1 MPNVLAKDSA
11 TRSRVIS
18 TGNSEIDKK
27 MGGGIPVGSLT
38 LLEGQSDAGK
48 SVLAQQMIW
57 GSLNDERKSVLY
69 TTENTVKSFVSQM
82 ESLSLDIT
90 DHLILGNL
98 KVYPVP
104 VARGGW
110 SAEAVFE
117 GILRDIERYEDP
129 SLVVVDSLTGFVTHS
144 SEDHAISF
152 FEACRALCGK
162 SMTII
167 AVVHSY
173 AFNDSTLIRVR
184 SMCDAHLR
192 LRIEEL
198 GNQLVKSLEVA
209 KVRGADRTTGNIVA
223 FDVEPGI
230 GMRIIPIT
238 KAKPESTEGGRRVS
252 VLKRQEGAPVL
263 LG

>member
-1 MPNVLAKDSA
+1 MPNVLAQDGQHGP
-11 TRSRVIS
+11 RVIS

-57 GSLNDERKSVLY
+57 GSLNDKRQSVLY
-69 TTENTVKSFVSQM
+69 TTENTVKSFVRQM
-82 ESLSLDIT
+82 DSLSLDIS

-98 KVYPVP
+98 RIYPVP
-104 VARGGW
+104 VAKRGWG
-110 SAEAVFE
+110 AEEVFE
-117 GILRDIERYEDP
+117 ALLSDIERNEDVN
-129 SLVVVDSLTGFVTHS
+129 LVVVDSLTGFVTHS

-152 FEACRALCGK
+152 FEACRSLCASNK
-162 SMTII
+162 TII
-167 AVVHSY
+167 NVVHSY

-192 LRIEEL
+192 LRIEEV
-198 GNQLVKSLEVA
+198 GNQLIKSLEVA

-238 KAKPESTEGGRRVS
+238 KAK
-252 VLKRQEGAPVL
+252 A
-263 LG
+263 

>member
-1 MPNVLAKDSA
+1 MPNVFAQDGQHAL
-11 TRSRVIS
+11 RVIS

-57 GSLNDERKSVLY
+57 GSLNDKRKSVLY
-69 TTENTVKSFVSQM
+69 TTENTVKSLVRQM
-82 ESLSLDIT
+82 ESLSLDIS

-98 KVYPVP
+98 RVYPVP
-104 VARGGW
+104 VAKGGW
-110 SAEAVFE
+110 TAESVFE
-117 GILRDIERYEDP
+117 ALLSDIERYEDP
-129 SLVVVDSLTGFVTHS
+129 SLIVVDSLTGFVTRS
-144 SEDHAISF
+144 SEDHAIAF
-152 FEACRALCGK
+152 FEACRALCGR
-162 SMTII
+162 SRTII
-167 AVVHSY
+167 NVVHSY

-192 LRIEEL
+192 LRIEEI

-238 KAKPESTEGGRRVS
+238 KAK
-252 VLKRQEGAPVL
+252 A
-263 LG
+263 